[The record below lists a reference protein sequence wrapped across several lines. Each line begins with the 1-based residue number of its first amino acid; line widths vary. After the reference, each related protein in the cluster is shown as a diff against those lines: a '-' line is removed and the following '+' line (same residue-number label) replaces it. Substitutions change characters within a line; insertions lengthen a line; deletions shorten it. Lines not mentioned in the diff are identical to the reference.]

1 MLAPALAAVIAAGEG
16 RKEGSVL
23 LYSIRSAGTV
33 RLICPLKKNGGG
45 GMLGSRNLD
54 SWNMTRRFFYIHASG
69 LFVNTG
75 FCMG

>member
-33 RLICPLKKNGGG
+33 RLILPSEEEWRGRDAG
-45 GMLGSRNLD
+45 
-54 SWNMTRRFFYIHASG
+54 I
-69 LFVNTG
+69 
-75 FCMG
+75 